1 MSHWIEAQF
10 DPIGEVLA
18 RLEAQPHRRF
28 IKTHT
33 PADGI
38 PFFPGA
44 KYVFVARDGRD
55 AFMSM
60 CNHMERFRT
69 DVREELIDHAISRE
83 QFGAATHFERLG
95 ARRSPA
101 KFSPGFSVRPAR
113 CTRSA

>member
-1 MSHWIEAQF
+1 MPEPVIAMSPWIEAQF
-10 DPIGEVLA
+10 DPIDEVLA

-38 PFFPGA
+38 PFFSGA

-60 CNHMERFRT
+60 C
-69 DVREELIDHAISRE
+69 
-83 QFGAATHFERLG
+83 
-95 ARRSPA
+95 RSTSAPA
-101 KFSPGFSVRPAR
+101 DACSASAFPWPRSSSTSS
-113 CTRSA
+113 TR